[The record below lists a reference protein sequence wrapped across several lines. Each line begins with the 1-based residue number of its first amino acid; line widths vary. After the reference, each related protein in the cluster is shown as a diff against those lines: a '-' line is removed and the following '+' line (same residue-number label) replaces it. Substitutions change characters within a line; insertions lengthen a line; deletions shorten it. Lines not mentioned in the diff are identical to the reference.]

1 MARINLIAWDNN
13 RGLSHDIRLLT
24 GALRNLGH
32 EVSFTAV
39 GPPRQRRW
47 WKSLAQRLQLLAHR
61 VQGSGGH
68 RYDLSITLEHV
79 SPAHLGLAR
88 RNAFIPNPEWFSKR
102 DRRHLGRFD
111 AVFTKTQSATA
122 LFNRLGAPAVHI
134 GFQSTDCYQ
143 PEVARQ
149 ASFLHLAGASRMK
162 GTERLL
168 AAWRR
173 HPEWPTLHV
182 LQAPG
187 ADDSVSSTTHNIEHR
202 REYVADI
209 AEIRALQNTHVFQLC
224 LSETEG
230 WGHYIAEALSCAAV
244 VLTCDAPPMNEL
256 VTPERGITVA
266 ASAGEPLNLATRY
279 LFDEPALEQAVER
292 CISMPR
298 NEWEQRGRQAR
309 AWFVE
314 NQHAFESRLDAALRK
329 LL

>member
-24 GALRNLGH
+24 EALRNLGH
-32 EVSFTAV
+32 QVSFTAAA
-39 GPPRQRRW
+39 PPRQRRW
-47 WKSLAQRLQLLAHR
+47 WKSLAQRLRLFALKVH
-61 VQGSGGH
+61 GGREH
-68 RYDLSITLEHV
+68 RYDLGITLEHV
-79 SPAHLGLAR
+79 CPEHLGLSR
-88 RNAFIPNPEWFSKR
+88 RNAFIPNPEWFSRR
-102 DRRHLGRFD
+102 DRRHLGKFD
-111 AVFTKTQSATA
+111 AVFTKTQAATA
-122 LFNRLGAPAVHI
+122 LFNSLGAPAIHI
-134 GFQSTDCYQ
+134 GFQSTDCFQ
-143 PEVARQ
+143 PGIARQ
-149 ASFLHLAGASRMK
+149 PTFLHLAGASRMK

-168 AAWRR
+168 AVWRR
-173 HPEWPTLHV
+173 HPEWPMLHV

-187 ADDSVSSTTHNIEHR
+187 TDDNANSTTGNIEHR

-266 ASAGEPLNLATRY
+266 ATEDGPLNLATRY
-279 LFDEPALEQAVER
+279 LFDEHALEQAVER
-292 CISMPR
+292 CITMQRS
-298 NEWEQRGRQAR
+298 EWEQRGRLAR
-309 AWFVE
+309 AWYLQ
-314 NQHAFESRLDAALRK
+314 NQQGFESRLEAALQK

>member
-24 GALRNLGH
+24 EALRNLGH

-47 WKSLAQRLQLLAHR
+47 WKSLTQHLRLFAQRLQ
-61 VQGSGGH
+61 GSREF

-79 SPAHLGLAR
+79 CPDHLGLAR

-102 DRRHLGRFD
+102 DRRHLGKFD
-111 AVFTKTQSATA
+111 AVFTKTQAATA
-122 LFNRLGAPAVHI
+122 LFDRLGAPAIHI

-143 PEVARQ
+143 PGVARQ
-149 ASFLHLAGASRMK
+149 PTFLHLAGASRMK

-173 HPEWPTLHV
+173 HPEWPMLHV

-187 ADDSVSSTTHNIEHR
+187 AADDSNSTTSNIEHR

-256 VTPERGITVA
+256 VTAERGITVA

-279 LFDEPALEQAVER
+279 LFDAPALEQAVER
-292 CISMPR
+292 CISMQR
-298 NEWEQRGRQAR
+298 SEWEHRGRLAR
-309 AWFVE
+309 AWYLQ
-314 NQHAFESRLDAALRK
+314 NQHGFESRLDAALQK
-329 LL
+329 VL

>member
-24 GALRNLGH
+24 EALHNLGH

-47 WKSLAQRLQLLAHR
+47 WKSLTQRLRLFAQR
-61 VQGSGGH
+61 VQGGSEY

-79 SPAHLGLAR
+79 CPDHLGLAR

-102 DRRHLGRFD
+102 DRRHLGKFD
-111 AVFTKTQSATA
+111 AVFTKTQAATA
-122 LFNRLGAPAVHI
+122 LFKSLGAPAIHI

-143 PEVARQ
+143 PGVARQ
-149 ASFLHLAGASRMK
+149 PSFLHLAGASRMK

-173 HPEWPTLHV
+173 HPEWPMLHV

-187 ADDSVSSTTHNIEHR
+187 DDNSISTARNIEHR

-209 AEIRALQNTHVFQLC
+209 AEIRTLQNTHVFQLC

-266 ASAGEPLNLATRY
+266 ATEGEPLNLATRY
-279 LFDEPALEQAVER
+279 LFDEHGLEQAVER
-292 CISMPR
+292 CIGMQR
-298 NEWEQRGRQAR
+298 TEWEQLGRQAR
-309 AWFVE
+309 AWYVQ
-314 NQHAFESRLDAALRK
+314 NQHGFESRLDAALQE